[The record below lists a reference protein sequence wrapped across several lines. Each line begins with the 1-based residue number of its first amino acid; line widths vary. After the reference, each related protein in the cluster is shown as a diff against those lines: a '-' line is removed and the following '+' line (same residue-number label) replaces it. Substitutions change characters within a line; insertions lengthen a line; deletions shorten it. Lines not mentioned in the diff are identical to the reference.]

1 MSPLPRACII
11 GAGSSGIAACKV
23 FQERAI
29 PFDCFEASDRIGGMW
44 AYENS
49 LGGTSAYRSLHIN
62 TSKRQLVYSDFPIDP
77 EAPDFPH
84 HSQVIKYFNDYV
96 DHFGFR
102 DRIAFDRAV
111 EGCER
116 RDDGVWRVTL
126 QGGEVRHYDA
136 LCVANGHH
144 WNPRC
149 PDPAFAGSFDGEV
162 LHSHH
167 YRHPQDP
174 VDCVGKTVVIV
185 GMGNS
190 ALDIACELGLKGN
203 ARQVYL
209 SIRRGY
215 YIVPKYIGSDTLDSF
230 DPHPSEEPP
239 FSYWLVP
246 TWLKR
251 RLRQRRLES
260 VIGRPEDYGLPKPDY
275 PLGATHP
282 TISNE
287 ILIRIGSGD
296 VIPKPN
302 IEQLCGDSIR
312 FVDGSSVPAEVL
324 IYATGYRITF
334 PFLDPAFVAAPNNE
348 LPLFKRVVHPRH
360 NNLFFIGLIQPL
372 CATMPIAELQ
382 SRWIAELLTG
392 TYALPPKAEMERA
405 TNEFYESMKA
415 RYLASPRHTI
425 QIDCTEYSHD
435 LRKEMRAGRQRA
447 EILGNALTVPSQS
460 GMAGIAG
467 PAETATE

>member
-1 MSPLPRACII
+1 MSSLPRACII
-11 GAGSSGIAACKV
+11 GAGSSGIAACKI
-23 FQERAI
+23 FQEQGI

-49 LGGTSAYRSLHIN
+49 LGATSAYRSLHIN
-62 TSKRQLVYSDFPIDP
+62 TSTRQLVYSDFPADP
-77 EAPDFPH
+77 DYPDFPH

-96 DHFGFR
+96 DHFELRG
-102 DRIAFDRAV
+102 RITFNCAV
-111 EGCER
+111 EHCQR
-116 RDDGVWRVTL
+116 RDDGIWRVTL
-126 QGGEVRHYDA
+126 ASGEVRHYDA

-144 WNPRC
+144 WNPRW
-149 PDPAFAGSFDGEV
+149 PDPPFAGTFDGRV
-162 LHSHH
+162 MHSHH
-167 YRHPQDP
+167 YRHPKDP
-174 VDCVGKTVVIV
+174 VDCIGKNVVIV

-190 ALDIACELGLKGN
+190 ALDIACELGLSGH

-209 SIRRGY
+209 SVRRGY
-215 YIVPKYIGSDTLDSF
+215 YIVPKYIGSDTLDAD

-239 FSYWLVP
+239 LAYWLVP

-251 RLRQRRLES
+251 RLRQRRIEA

-275 PLGATHP
+275 PYGATHP

-302 IEQLCGDSIR
+302 IESLCGDRIR

-324 IYATGYRITF
+324 IYATGYKITF
-334 PFLDPAFVAAPNNE
+334 PFLDPDFVAAPNNE
-348 LPLFKRVVHPRH
+348 LPLFKRVVHPRYS
-360 NNLFFIGLIQPL
+360 NLFFIGLIQPL

-392 TYALPPKAEMERA
+392 AYALPPQDELEQA
-405 TNEFYESMKA
+405 TYRFHEAMKA

-425 QIDCTEYSHD
+425 QIDCTDYAHD
-435 LRKEMRAGRQRA
+435 LRKEMRTGRRRA
-447 EILGNALTVPSQS
+447 EARGRAPTIPAL
-460 GMAGIAG
+460 AGEAG
-467 PAETATE
+467 PAGAAAD